1 MRIALL
7 SVVVFFGSVIGVN
20 AISAFTD
27 MQDARMTRFCKSV
40 PLGASYDDTCSKY
53 RSSHSN

>member
-7 SVVVFFGSVIGVN
+7 SVVVFFGSIIGVN
-20 AISAFTD
+20 AINAFTD

-40 PLGASYDDTCSKY
+40 PLGSSYDDTCSKY
-53 RSSHSN
+53 RSSH